1 MDEDNKPSEE
11 FQFTFEVAEGFYENF
26 SSFIPLHTAR
36 INGNLLLPHN
46 LRRELI
52 LDLEKKALE
61 PKKTNDLTIKSP
73 RKKDISSYLGE
84 KLNVTEIFSDINEG
98 RVEIN
103 PEKTKSMM
111 ICDLSERN
119 NFVFLLNKEWV
130 LQKQREAKEKERI
143 RLKVLHEEQLSD
155 LKTPYYHDLL
165 SKLRDFKWVNKPF
178 DHEFEPVDLPSKTVK
193 DFRRK
198 MKRIFLKEWKN
209 WV

>member
-26 SSFIPLHTAR
+26 SSFIPLQAAR
-36 INGNLLLPHN
+36 INSNLLLPPN
-46 LRRELI
+46 LKRELL

-61 PKKTNDLTIKSP
+61 PKKANDFPIKLP
-73 RKKDISSYLGE
+73 QKKDINSYLGE
-84 KLNVTEIFSDINEG
+84 KLNVTQIFSDINEG

-103 PEKTKSMM
+103 PEKTKSLM
-111 ICDLSERN
+111 ICDLSDRN

-130 LQKQREAKEKERI
+130 LQKQREAEEKERI
-143 RLKVLHEEQLSD
+143 RLKVLHKEQLRD

-165 SKLRDFKWVNKPF
+165 SKLRDFKWDNKPF
-178 DHEFEPVDLPSKTVK
+178 DKEFEPVDLRSKIVK

-198 MKRIFLKEWKN
+198 MKRIFLKE
-209 WV
+209 

>member
-26 SSFIPLHTAR
+26 ESFITLQTAR
-36 INGNLLLPHN
+36 INSNILLPHN
-46 LRRELI
+46 LKRELI

-61 PKKTNDLTIKSP
+61 PKKTNDLAINSP
-73 RKKDISSYLGE
+73 QKKDISTYLGE
-84 KLNVTEIFSDINEG
+84 KLNVTQIFSDINEG

-103 PEKTKSMM
+103 PEKTKSLM
-111 ICDLSERN
+111 ICDLSEQN

-130 LQKQREAKEKERI
+130 LQKQKEAEEKERI
-143 RLKVLHEEQLSD
+143 RLKVLHQSQLRD

-165 SKLRDFKWVNKPF
+165 SKFRDFKWDNKPF
-178 DHEFEPVDLPSKTVK
+178 DHEFVPVDLPSKIVK

-198 MKRIFLKEWKN
+198 MKRIFLKE
-209 WV
+209 